1 MGEFKRTSSSPFGY
15 SEEDMAQAFQRL
27 LLSENGLPSVG
38 VFGAIYREI
47 TCQQGRPDF
56 IALRYTSS
64 SDEVEYM
71 NVHGF
76 VGPAILQRLKPA
88 APRTIDY
95 LVSTL
100 EFGRESIRRS
110 LRQLIER
117 GYVEQLENGAYC
129 LANVFQFQTP
139 EIWTFELKL
148 SNPKKAVFQ
157 AQQSRAY
164 AERAII
170 VVPPGQEKNYKRFEM
185 TMQRWHIGLATFD
198 PHTYFFRFV
207 RKGRKS
213 RVLSPAQQIYTLSR
227 LSASKRALLEC
238 PEMTPCSH
246 RRV

>member
-1 MGEFKRTSSSPFGY
+1 MIGELKRISSSPFGY

-56 IALRYTSS
+56 IALRYTSTTG
-64 SDEVEYM
+64 EGEHM
-71 NVHGF
+71 NVRGL
-76 VGPAILQRLKPA
+76 VAPAILKRLKPA

-117 GYVEQLENGAYC
+117 GYVEQLEGGAYR
-129 LANVFQFQTP
+129 LANVNQIHTP

-170 VVPPGQEKNYKRFEM
+170 VVPPGQEKNYERFRE
-185 TMQRWHIGLATFD
+185 TMQRWHIGLARFD
-198 PHTYFFRFV
+198 PLTGIFRFV
-207 RKGRKS
+207 RKGRRS
-213 RVLSPAQQIYTLSR
+213 RALSPTQQIYTLSQI
-227 LSASKRALLEC
+227 AKRHER
-238 PEMTPCSH
+238 E
-246 RRV
+246 

>member
-1 MGEFKRTSSSPFGY
+1 MGELKRISSSPFGY

-64 SDEVEYM
+64 SGEGEHM
-71 NVHGF
+71 NVRGL
-76 VGPAILQRLKPA
+76 VGPAILQKLKPA

-100 EFGRESIRRS
+100 EFGRDSIRRS
-110 LRQLIER
+110 LKHLIDR
-117 GYVEQLENGAYC
+117 GYVEQLESGAYR
-129 LANVFQFQTP
+129 LANVNQLQTP

-157 AQQSRAY
+157 AQQSRTY

-170 VVPPGQEKNYKRFEM
+170 VVPPGQEKNYMRFEV

-198 PHTYFFRFV
+198 PRTGGFRFV

-213 RVLSPAQQIYTLSR
+213 RALSPTQQLYTLSR
-227 LSASKRALLEC
+227 LSAGHRA
-238 PEMTPCSH
+238 
-246 RRV
+246 V

>member
-1 MGEFKRTSSSPFGY
+1 MGKLKRISSSPFGY

-27 LLSENGLPSVG
+27 LLSESGLPSVG

-64 SDEVEYM
+64 SGEGEHMSVR
-71 NVHGF
+71 GL
-76 VGPAILQRLKPA
+76 VGPAILKRLKPA

-100 EFGRESIRRS
+100 EFGRDSIQRS

-117 GYVEQLENGAYC
+117 GYVEQLESGAYR
-129 LANVFQFQTP
+129 LGNENKLQTP

-148 SNPKKAVFQ
+148 NNPKKAVFQ

-170 VVPPGQEKNYKRFEM
+170 VVPPGQEKNYGRFEV
-185 TMQRWHIGLATFD
+185 TMKRWHIGLATFD
-198 PHTYFFRFV
+198 PLTGVFRFV
-207 RKGRKS
+207 KKGRKS
-213 RVLSPAQQIYTLSR
+213 RALSPTQQLYTLSQ
-227 LSASKRALLEC
+227 LSAGHRA
-238 PEMTPCSH
+238 
-246 RRV
+246 V

>member
-1 MGEFKRTSSSPFGY
+1 
-15 SEEDMAQAFQRL
+15 MAQAFQRL

-64 SDEVEYM
+64 SGEGEHM
-71 NVHGF
+71 NVRGL

-100 EFGRESIRRS
+100 EFGRDSIQRS

-117 GYVEQLENGAYC
+117 GYVEQLESGAYR
-129 LANVFQFQTP
+129 LGNVNQLQTP

-170 VVPPGQEKNYKRFEM
+170 VVPPGQEKNYGRFEV

-198 PHTYFFRFV
+198 PLTGVFRFV
-207 RKGRKS
+207 KKGRKS
-213 RVLSPAQQIYTLSR
+213 RALSPTQQLYTLSQ
-227 LSASKRALLEC
+227 LSAGHRA
-238 PEMTPCSH
+238 
-246 RRV
+246 V